1 MKRHIAF
8 LLALT
13 LAAPLALAQQAE
25 SPPQAPRLELTFEN
39 AGEAGLVL
47 IRNATIWTQ
56 DERGVLENADLLMQD
71 GKIVAVGTGLDA
83 PDGATTIDGTGR
95 HVTPGIIDAHSH
107 TGSFG
112 TNEGSDN
119 ITAQVRSQ
127 DVLNPEDRNIYQ
139 QLAGGTTAA
148 QILHGSA
155 NAIGGQ
161 SALVKWRYKV
171 SDSSDMLIEGAT
183 PTIKFALG
191 ENPKRSAF
199 ALPIPGLPRRYPA
212 TRMGVANSIRRAFLR
227 ARDYEA
233 EWDAYR
239 ALSDAARAGAVPPRR
254 DLQLETLVEIL
265 NGERMVHSH
274 SYRHD
279 EIIMLIRIAEEMGFK
294 IAAFQ
299 HVLEGYKASLEI
311 AAHGAGA
318 STFADWYSYKFEVF
332 DAIPYNGAIM
342 HDDGVVVSFNSDS
355 GELARHLNLDAAK
368 AVKYGGLSEPD
379 ALAFVTS
386 NPAKQLLLFDRIGSL
401 RAGKDADIVLWN
413 GHPLSVYS
421 RVDMTFVDG
430 RRVFDR
436 ELDVELRAARA
447 AEKVRLVA
455 AIRDEGDDEDVE
467 ATDDATDDDA
477 GNETDVTDAAAADT
491 AADHDATGDDEEG
504 AAEPH
509 RFTAVAAREYRSSPH
524 RQGKVTAIVGATV
537 HTVSGDTIDGGVVL
551 FENGTI
557 TAVGGAN
564 TAIPGDADRI
574 DATGRHLFPGM
585 ISFDS
590 TVGLAEIDSVPGSV
604 DTTEIGNINSD
615 LRAEVA
621 VNQSSEHIALNRA
634 NGVTHTLTAPRGGTI
649 AGASA
654 LLRLDGWSWEEMTA
668 LSRAAMH
675 MNFPSGPSGFAAFFA
690 PPSSDEELERQRK
703 EALGRIDDLIA
714 DTKAYARGKQAQAA
728 GDVLH
733 DTDVKLEGMIPVI
746 NGEIPLII
754 HTGGARDIRAA
765 LEWAAG
771 HDLRIVLIDSGD
783 AWRAADALAAANVP
797 VVVSNVMAMPSNAD
811 DPYDAMYANAGKL
824 AAAGVT
830 FAIADGGGSNG
841 GDDRN
846 LPYQAGMAAAFGL
859 DKSEALRAVTL
870 YPAQILGV
878 GDSLG
883 SIEVGKSATFVLT
896 DGDLLEI
903 RTNVLQEWIDGNA
916 VDLESK
922 HTQLW
927 KKWRDRPATTR

>member
-1 MKRHIAF
+1 MKRHVAY

-13 LAAPLALAQQAE
+13 LAAPLALAQQE
-25 SPPQAPRLELTFEN
+25 EPQPGLPRLELTFEN
-39 AGEAGLVL
+39 AGEAGIVL

-56 DERGVLENADLLMQD
+56 DAGGVRENADLLMQD
-71 GKIVAVGTGLDA
+71 GRIVAVGTGLDA
-83 PDGATTIDGTGR
+83 PDGATIIDGTGR

-119 ITAQVRSQ
+119 ITAQVRNQ

-171 SDSSDMLIEGAT
+171 ADSQDMLIEGAT

-199 ALPIPGLPRRYPA
+199 SLPIPGLPRRYPA

-227 ARDYEA
+227 ARDYAA
-233 EWDAYR
+233 EWDAYG
-239 ALSDAARAGAVPPRR
+239 ALPDAAKASAVPPRR

-265 NGERMVHSH
+265 EGERMVHSH
-274 SYRHD
+274 SYRQD
-279 EIIMLIRIAEEMGFK
+279 EIIMLIRVAEEMGFK
-294 IAAFQ
+294 VQTFQ

-401 RAGKDADIVLWN
+401 RAGKDADVVVWN

-421 RVDMTFVDG
+421 SVDMTFVDG

-436 ELDVELRAARA
+436 ELDAELREARA
-447 AEKVRLVA
+447 AEKARLVA
-455 AIRDEGDDEDVE
+455 AIRDEGDDADGADSEE
-467 ATDDATDDDA
+467 ADGATEDDADA
-477 GNETDVTDAAAADT
+477 SAAAQADLP
-491 AADHDATGDDEEG
+491 DDDEED
-504 AAEPH
+504 APEPH
-509 RFTAVAAREYRSSPH
+509 RFTAVAAREYTSSPH
-524 RQGKVTAIVGATV
+524 RQGNATAIVGAMV
-537 HTVSGDTIDGGVVL
+537 HTVSGDTIDAGVVV
-551 FENGTI
+551 FENGAI
-557 TAVGGAN
+557 TAVGGAD
-564 TAIPGDADRI
+564 TAIPSGADRI

-590 TVGLAEIDSVPGSV
+590 TVGLAEVDSVPGSV
-604 DTTEIGNINSD
+604 DTNEIDDINSD

-621 VNQSSEHIALNRA
+621 VNQSSEHFAVNRA
-634 NGVTHTLTAPRGGTI
+634 NGVTHSLTAPRGGTI
-649 AGASA
+649 TGASA
-654 LLRLDGWSWEEMTA
+654 LLRFDGWSWEEMTA
-668 LSRAAMH
+668 LSGAAMH
-675 MNFPSGPSGFAAFFA
+675 MNFPSGPSGFAAFFG
-690 PPSSDEELERQRK
+690 PPIGDDELERQRK

-714 DTKAYARGKQAQAA
+714 DTEAYARGKQAQAA

-733 DTDVKLEGMIPVI
+733 DTDVKLAGMIPVV
-746 NGEIPLII
+746 NGEMPLII
-754 HTGGARDIRAA
+754 HTSGARDIRAA

-783 AWRAADALAAANVP
+783 TWRAADALVAANVP
-797 VVVSNVMAMPSNAD
+797 VVVSTVMDVPRNAD
-811 DPYDAMYANAGKL
+811 DPYDALYANAGRL
-824 AAAGVT
+824 AAAGVQ

-859 DKSEALRAVTL
+859 ARGEALRAVTL

-878 GDSLG
+878 GASLG

-922 HTQLW
+922 HTRLW

>member
-1 MKRHIAF
+1 MKRYLA
-8 LLALT
+8 LLATLALT
-13 LAAPLALAQQAE
+13 APLALAQEA
-25 SPPQAPRLELTFEN
+25 PQLELTYEN
-39 AGEAGLVL
+39 ASAPAIVL

-56 DERGVLENADLLMQD
+56 DEDGVVENADLLMQD
-71 GKIVAVGTGLDA
+71 GKIIAVGTGLEA
-83 PDGATTIDGTGR
+83 PDGATVVDGSGR

-171 SDSSDMLIEGAT
+171 SDSSDMLIEGAI

-227 ARDYEA
+227 ARDYAAELEAYQAMSEA
-233 EWDAYR
+233 E
-239 ALSDAARAGAVPPRR
+239 RAGVVPPRR

-265 NGERMVHSH
+265 EGERMVHSH
-274 SYRHD
+274 SYRQD
-279 EIIMLIRIAEEMGFK
+279 EIIMLIRIAEEMGFQ

-332 DAIPYNGAIM
+332 DAIPYNGGIM

-355 GELARHLNLDAAK
+355 GELARHLNQDAAK

-401 RAGKDADIVLWN
+401 RAGKDADVVVWN

-430 RRVFDR
+430 KRVFDR
-436 ELDVELRAARA
+436 EVDLELRQARA
-447 AEKVRLVA
+447 AEKARLVA
-455 AIRDEGDDEDVE
+455 AIRGDEDEEDEETAATDDEDSDG
-467 ATDDATDDDA
+467 T
-477 GNETDVTDAAAADT
+477 
-491 AADHDATGDDEEG
+491 
-504 AAEPH
+504 AEPH
-509 RFTAVAAREYRSSPH
+509 RFEAVEARQYATSPH
-524 RQGKVTAIVGATV
+524 RQSEATAILGATV
-537 HTVSGDTIDGGVVL
+537 HTVSGEAIEGGVVV
-551 FENGTI
+551 FEDGVI
-557 TAVGGAN
+557 TAVGGPDTTIASG
-564 TAIPGDADRI
+564 ARRV
-574 DATGRHLFPGM
+574 DATGLHLFPGM

-590 TVGLAEIDSVPGSV
+590 TVGLAEVDSVPGSMDV
-604 DTTEIGNINSD
+604 AEIGDINSD

-621 VNQSSEHIALNRA
+621 VNQSSEHVAVNRA
-634 NGVTHTLTAPRGGTI
+634 NGVTHTLTAPRGGSI

-668 LSRAAMH
+668 LSRAGMH

-690 PPSSDEELERQRK
+690 PPSSDDELERQRQ
-703 EALGRIDDLIA
+703 EALGKIDDLIA
-714 DTKAYARGKQAQAA
+714 NTQAYMKGKTAQLS

-733 DTDVKLEGMIPVI
+733 DTDVKLEGMIPVL
-746 NGEIPLII
+746 NGEIPLVI

-771 HDLRIVLIDSGD
+771 HDLRIILIDSGD
-783 AWRAADALAAANVP
+783 TWRDADELVAANVP
-797 VVVSNVMAMPSNAD
+797 VVVSNVLAIPSNAD
-811 DPYDAMYANAGKL
+811 DPYDAMYTNAAKL

-859 DKSEALRAVTL
+859 DKTEALRSVTL

-878 GDSLG
+878 GDELG
-883 SIEVGKSATFVLT
+883 SIEVGKSATLVLT

-903 RTNVLQEWIDGNA
+903 RTNVLQEWIDGNTI
-916 VDLESK
+916 DLESK

>member
-1 MKRHIAF
+1 MKRHMAL
-8 LLALT
+8 LLACT
-13 LAAPLALAQQAE
+13 LVAPLALAQQEDSA
-25 SPPQAPRLELTFEN
+25 PQAPQAPRLELTFEN
-39 AGEAGLVL
+39 AGPAGTVL
-47 IRNATIWTQ
+47 IRNATVWTQ
-56 DERGVLENADLLMQD
+56 DEGGVRENADLLMQD
-71 GKIVAVGTGLDA
+71 GKIVAVGTNLDA
-83 PDGATTIDGTGR
+83 PAGATIIDGTGR

-112 TNEGSDN
+112 TNEGSEN
-119 ITAQVRSQ
+119 VTAQVRSQ
-127 DVLNPEDRNIYQ
+127 DVLNPEDPNIYQ
-139 QLAGGTTAA
+139 QLAGGTTTA

-171 SDSSDMLIEGAT
+171 SDSSEMLIKGAT

-227 ARDYEA
+227 ARDYAA
-233 EWDAYR
+233 EWGAYR
-239 ALSDAARAGAVPPRR
+239 ALSDAARANAVPPRR

-265 NGERMVHSH
+265 EGERMVHSH
-274 SYRHD
+274 SYRQD
-279 EIIMLIRIAEEMGFK
+279 EIIMLIRIADEMGFK

-355 GELARHLNLDAAK
+355 GELARHLNQDAAK

-401 RAGKDADIVLWN
+401 RAGKDADVVVWN

-421 RVDMTFVDG
+421 RVDLTFVDG

-436 ELDVELRAARA
+436 ELDMQLREARA
-447 AEKVRLVA
+447 AEKARLVA
-455 AIRDEGDDEDVE
+455 AIRGDGDEDGE
-467 ATDDATDDDA
+467 ESA
-477 GNETDVTDAAAADT
+477 EEEADT
-491 AADHDATGDDEEG
+491 AAAS
-504 AAEPH
+504 EPH
-509 RFTAVAAREYRSSPH
+509 RFSAVASRAYDSSPH
-524 RQGKVTAIVGATV
+524 LQRGSTAIIGATI
-537 HTVSGDTIDGGVVL
+537 HTVSGDTIESGVVV

-557 TAVGGAN
+557 TAVGGPE
-564 TAIPGDADRI
+564 TAIPDDAERV

-590 TVGLAEIDSVPGSV
+590 TVGLVEVDQGVSGSV
-604 DTTEIGNINSD
+604 DTAEIDDINSD

-621 VNQSSEHIALNRA
+621 VNQSSEHIAVNRA

-649 AGASA
+649 TGASA

-668 LSRAAMH
+668 LPRAAMH

-690 PPSSDEELERQRK
+690 PPSSDDEIERQRN

-714 DTKAYARGKQAQAA
+714 DTEAYVRGKSAQAA
-728 GDVLH
+728 GAVLH
-733 DTDVKLEGMIPVI
+733 DTDVKLEGMIPVVS
-746 NGEIPLII
+746 GDVPLFI
-754 HTGGARDIRAA
+754 HTSGARDIRAA
-765 LEWAAG
+765 LEWAAE

-783 AWRAADALAAANVP
+783 TWRAAEALVAANVP
-797 VVVSNVMAMPSNAD
+797 VVVSNVLTVPGNAD

-824 AAAGVT
+824 AAAGVR
-830 FAIADGGGSNG
+830 FAIADGGGTSG

-859 DKSEALRAVTL
+859 DKGEALRAVTL

-903 RTNVLQEWIDGNA
+903 RTNVLQEWIDGNGI
-916 VDLESK
+916 DLESK

-927 KKWRDRPATTR
+927 QKWRDRPATTR